1 MGVEALARAIRVGSS
16 WLAAVQSLAEMKP
29 LSHPTVIVLV
39 CILWPTA
46 SHLRLVVL
54 RADINIV
61 STCQFRA
68 AKCVGNMVGALTHGP
83 WPMATGLVL
92 PMWLLLLLFN
102 SEARCF
108 EIIQVS
114 IQ

>member
-1 MGVEALARAIRVGSS
+1 MGVEALALAIRVGSS
-16 WLAAVQSLAEMKP
+16 WLAAVQTLAEMKP

-68 AKCVGNMVGALTHGP
+68 AKCVDNMVGAMAHGP
-83 WPMATGLVL
+83 WQRGGACIADVAFALTFQFRSTVL
-92 PMWLLLLLFN
+92 
-102 SEARCF
+102 
-108 EIIQVS
+108 
-114 IQ
+114 